1 MNQAGVSQC
10 DHLEVQFPMGKGLRC
25 LAKLLQIQDIL
36 NFFKVQL
43 KPSSLFC
50 HEPKLRFVIQTSELR
65 LVRYKQVRYKK
76 KLGVLE
82 GSCQTAHVRWANIAV
97 IFYRYVEK
105 KLSLIS
111 LS

>member
-76 KLGVLE
+76 NWVYWKGRVKQPMSD
-82 GSCQTAHVRWANIAV
+82 GQTLLLFFIVML
-97 IFYRYVEK
+97 K
-105 KLSLIS
+105 KS
-111 LS
+111 